1 MKIHV
6 IATGGTIDKIYFD
19 ASSEYEVGD
28 PRVAEIL
35 RDANVRFDFTVESVL
50 RKDSLEIT
58 ESDRELIRTRVV
70 ASSADRI
77 LITHGTD
84 TMVQTALALFGI
96 DGKTIVIT
104 GAMQPA
110 RFRESDAVFNVG
122 VAIGALQTL
131 ASGVYIA
138 MNGRIFDPKSARK
151 NKELNC
157 FEESRPS

>member
-1 MKIHV
+1 
-6 IATGGTIDKIYFD
+6 
-19 ASSEYEVGD
+19 
-28 PRVAEIL
+28 
-35 RDANVRFDFTVESVL
+35 
-50 RKDSLEIT
+50 
-58 ESDRELIRTRVV
+58 
-70 ASSADRI
+70 
-77 LITHGTD
+77 
-84 TMVQTALALFGI
+84 MVQTALALFGI